1 MTRFGTQQQISQSAV
16 RKNLLRAAAVAA
28 VLLAGSCASP
38 TNDGSVFADGLRN
51 HPITVAPHYEA
62 IRVAFSD
69 PAAGLTPEDGAQV
82 STFVDDYLARGD
94 GEISISAP
102 RGPNSSAA
110 LAYLG
115 DDLVHMGVPRS
126 RILVGTHDT
135 ANGDTRVEIGYIAY
149 AARTDACGNW
159 SEDASDTAQNLPL
172 PDFGCSV
179 QHNVAAMIADPRDL
193 AAPRGMGPG
202 DATRRQTVVGTYEKA
217 QSTGAQKSS
226 EQSATLSDVGGGG
239 SGH

>member
-1 MTRFGTQQQISQSAV
+1 MTRFGTQQQTAM
-16 RKNLLRAAAVAA
+16 RKNLLRAASVAA

-38 TNDGSVFADGLRN
+38 TNDATVFSDGLRN
-51 HPITVAPHYEA
+51 HPITVAPHYQS

-69 PAAGLTPEDGAQV
+69 PAAGLSPEDGAQL
-82 STFVDDYLARGD
+82 SSFVDDYLARGD
-94 GEISISAP
+94 GALSVTAP

-110 LAYLG
+110 LAYMG

-126 RILVGTHDT
+126 RILVGTHD
-135 ANGDTRVEIGYIAY
+135 AADMRVEVGYIAY

-159 SEDASDTAQNLPL
+159 SEDASDTASNLPL

-179 QHNVAAMIADPRDL
+179 QHNVAAMVSDPRDL
-193 AAPRGMGPG
+193 AAPRGMDAG
-202 DATRRQTVVGTYEKA
+202 DATRRETVVGTYEKA
-217 QSTGAQKSS
+217 QSTAAQKSVD
-226 EQSATLSDVGGGG
+226 QTATLSGVG